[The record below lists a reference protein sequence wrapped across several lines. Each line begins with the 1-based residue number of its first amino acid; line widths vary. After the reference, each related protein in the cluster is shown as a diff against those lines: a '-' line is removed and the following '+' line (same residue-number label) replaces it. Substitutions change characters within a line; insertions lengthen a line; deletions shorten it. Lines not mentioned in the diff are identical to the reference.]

1 MKFLMFLFSLLFVLS
16 SCEDVIDIE
25 LPEAAPRLVIDAAI
39 EKQLTPEGNLIR
51 DVAIVNLSLTTPFF
65 NQEDNFVNT
74 AIVSITNLNN
84 NNVFTLEN
92 IGLGN
97 YSIFDNSFILE
108 ENVSYKLM
116 VNYNNEIYESEAEL
130 NSSTPFNSI
139 CQLKNESQLNDGIA
153 VEITF
158 NDIPNQENFYFLD
171 LGDANFITI
180 DDDFFVDGEEIKF
193 TYFFDE
199 NVTLDHLFK
208 IHGSTKRFNTFADAL
223 LQLSSGDSNG
233 PFATVP
239 FQARGNIVN
248 TSNSENFP
256 FGYFRISET
265 YLSRVQLVENE
276 NFEENPQK

>member
-1 MKFLMFLFSLLFVLS
+1 MKFLMFLFSFLFVLS

-25 LPEAAPRLVIDAAI
+25 LPEEAPRLVIDAAI
-39 EKQLTPEGNLIR
+39 EKQLTLEGNLIR

-74 AIVSITNLNN
+74 AVISITNLNN
-84 NNVFTLEN
+84 NNVFILEN

-97 YSIFDNSFILE
+97 YSIFDNSFTLE

-130 NSSTPFNSI
+130 NFSTPFNSI
-139 CQLKNESQLNDGIA
+139 CQVKNESQLNEGIA
-153 VEITF
+153 VEIAF

-171 LGDANFITI
+171 LGDANFTTR
-180 DDDFFVDGEEIKF
+180 DDDFFVDGKEIKF
-193 TYFFDE
+193 TYLFDE

-223 LQLSSGDSNG
+223 LQLSGGDSNG

-265 YLSRVQLVENE
+265 YLSRVQLVENDKL
-276 NFEENPQK
+276 EENPQK

>member
-1 MKFLMFLFSLLFVLS
+1 MKFLMFLFSFLFVLS

-25 LPEAAPRLVIDAAI
+25 LPEEAPRLVIDAAI

-74 AIVSITNLNN
+74 AVISITNLNN
-84 NNVFTLEN
+84 NNVFILEN

-97 YSIFDNSFILE
+97 YSIFDNSFTLE

-130 NSSTPFNSI
+130 NFSTPFNSI
-139 CQLKNESQLNDGIA
+139 CQVKNESQLNEGIA
-153 VEITF
+153 VEIAF

-171 LGDANFITI
+171 LGDANFTTR
-180 DDDFFVDGEEIKF
+180 DDDFFVDGKEIKF
-193 TYFFDE
+193 TYLFDE

-265 YLSRVQLVENE
+265 YSLRVQLVEKE
-276 NFEENPQK
+276 NFEENLQK